1 MVSFS
6 ACPLKWGFAVLD
18 LRGLRRLNVGPVELR
33 MAEGECISVMGPSG
47 SGKSVLLRMLADLD
61 PHEGDAFLDTRA
73 CSAMPAP
80 EWRRLVTYVPAEAG
94 WWADTVAEHFP
105 PDADLA
111 ALLPVVGI
119 DPSARDWPVTRLSTG
134 ERQRL
139 ALLRALQPANRVL
152 LLDEPTSGLDP
163 SSVTRMEALLAAH
176 LAGPGRALL
185 LVTHDRAQAE
195 RMARRHFVMQD
206 GQLIEREEGA

>member
-1 MVSFS
+1 MFE
-6 ACPLKWGFAVLD
+6 
-18 LRGLRRLNVGPVELR
+18 LRGLQRLTVGPIGLR
-33 MAEGECISVMGPSG
+33 MREGECVSVMGPSG

-61 PHEGDAFLDTRA
+61 PHEGDAFLDDRA

-94 WWADTVAEHFP
+94 WWAETVAEHFA
-105 PDADLA
+105 PDADLPV
-111 ALLPVVGI
+111 LLPAVGI
-119 DPSARDWPVTRLSTG
+119 DPAARQWPVARLSTG

-139 ALLRALQPANRVL
+139 ALLRALRPANRVL
-152 LLDEPTSGLDP
+152 VLDEPTSGLDP
-163 SSVTRMEALLAAH
+163 SAVAQVEQLLAKH

-195 RMARRHFVMQD
+195 RMARRHFIMQ
-206 GQLIEREEGA
+206 GGRLVAREAVH